1 LAPQR
6 NALKGDTMAE
16 PLEDALESDN
26 KKVALLIAILALFL
40 ALAEAG
46 AKNAEHRATELNIET
61 SDLYNFYQ
69 AKKVRSTIAET
80 AAESLEVERGAAT
93 DPQVQAAFDKQIA
106 SFKATVAKFEKD
118 PKTPEDSLD
127 AIQERAKQASEGREL
142 SNRKLEHF
150 EYASGSLQIAV
161 VLASAAIITGAA
173 ALAWIAGGL
182 GLIGAALLGLGHF
195 APALLP
201 FFG

>member
-1 LAPQR
+1 
-6 NALKGDTMAE
+6 M
-16 PLEDALESDN
+16 
-26 KKVALLIAILALFL
+26 
-40 ALAEAG
+40 
-46 AKNAEHRATELNIET
+46 
-61 SDLYNFYQ
+61 
-69 AKKVRSTIAET
+69 
-80 AAESLEVERGAAT
+80 
-93 DPQVQAAFDKQIA
+93 
-106 SFKATVAKFEKD
+106 AKFEKD

-142 SNRKLEHF
+142 YNRKLEHF

-182 GLIGAALLGLGHF
+182 GVIGAALLGLGHL
-195 APALLP
+195 APTLLP

>member
-1 LAPQR
+1 
-6 NALKGDTMAE
+6 MAE

-26 KKVALLIAILALFL
+26 KKVALLIAVVALFL
-40 ALAEAG
+40 ALAESG
-46 AKNAEHRATELNIET
+46 AKNAEHRATELNIES

-80 AAESLEVERGAAT
+80 AAQSLETERAAAS

-127 AIQERAKQASEGREL
+127 AIQERAKQASERREL

-182 GLIGAALLGLGHF
+182 GLIGAALLGFGHF

>member
-1 LAPQR
+1 
-6 NALKGDTMAE
+6 MAE
-16 PLEDALESDN
+16 PLEDAVESND

-40 ALAEAG
+40 ALGEAG
-46 AKNAEHRATELNIET
+46 AKNAEHRATELNIAS

-69 AKKVRSTIAET
+69 AKKVRSTIADT
-80 AAESLEVERGAAT
+80 AAKSLEAERGAAS
-93 DPQVQAAFDKQIA
+93 DPQVQAAIDKQIA
-106 SFKATVAKFEKD
+106 SFKTMVANFEKD

-127 AIQERAKQASEGREL
+127 SIQERANRASEGREL
-142 SNRKLEHF
+142 YNRKLEHF

-182 GLIGAALLGLGHF
+182 GLIGAALLALGHL
-195 APALLP
+195 APTLLP

>member
-1 LAPQR
+1 
-6 NALKGDTMAE
+6 MAE
-16 PLEDALESDN
+16 PLEDAVEAED

-46 AKNAEHRATELNIET
+46 AKNAEHHATDLNIES

-69 AKKVRSTIAET
+69 AKKVRSSIDET
-80 AAESLEVERGAAT
+80 AAQTLEAERGVSS

-106 SFKATVAKFEKD
+106 AWKAAMANFERD
-118 PKTPEDSLD
+118 PKNPEDSLA
-127 AIQERAKQASEGREL
+127 AIQERAKQANEGREL
-142 SNRKLEHF
+142 YNRKLEHY
-150 EYASGSLQIAV
+150 EYSSGALQIAV
-161 VLASAAIITGAA
+161 VLASAAIITGVA

-182 GLIGAALLGLGHF
+182 GLIGAALLGLGHL
-195 APALLP
+195 APTLLP